1 MTKVLSLVVAAS
13 LVVATA
19 SAGYA
24 RGGGASGFAP
34 GTSFRTMG
42 PVAGHPGASGRSP
55 GHEFQAFGSVRGHPG
70 ASGFTPGHRF
80 THHHPVHHMHH
91 MR

>member
-1 MTKVLSLVVAAS
+1 MTKILSVLVAGS

-34 GTSFRTMG
+34 GTQFRASG
-42 PVAGHPGASGRSP
+42 SVAGHPGASGRSP
-55 GHEFQAFGSVRGHPG
+55 GHEFQAFGAMRGHPG
-70 ASGFTPGHRF
+70 ASGYAPGHRF
-80 THHHPVHHMHH
+80 THHMHH
-91 MR
+91 